1 MAKLK
6 FIILPRY
13 KLPQAKTFYDC
24 DHVISVFE
32 KTDKGDP
39 TPEGVDPINHKKYFF
54 DDIWGE
60 AIDKLRGPGE
70 EDIKTILSMYPTK
83 LPDEKDS
90 KIFLHCF
97 AGVSRSPAI
106 AYMLHCKEYGPG
118 REQEAIERTAM
129 EAPYQGIHPNP
140 TMVALADKI
149 LEREGKMI
157 EALQNWLDEEYPKI

>member
-13 KLPQAKTFYDC
+13 KLSEAKTFYDC

-54 DDIWGE
+54 DDVWGDI
-60 AIDKLRGPGE
+60 IDGIRGPTE

-83 LPDEKDS
+83 LPDSDDS
-90 KIFLHCF
+90 SIFLHCF

-118 REQEAIERTAM
+118 REEQAIERTAAS
-129 EAPYQGIHPNP
+129 APYRGIHPNP
-140 TMVALADKI
+140 TMVAMADKI
-149 LEREGKMI
+149 LERNGKMT
-157 EALQNWLDEEYPKI
+157 EALENWLDKEYPKK